1 MRIVSGE
8 RSAGLGLRLALLIAL
23 AVVLTGAGGGA
34 ILFRVLE
41 EGALREAAHGAE
53 RFSEALRSGARY
65 AMLRNQREDLAEIIR
80 AAGAESGVEVVRV
93 INKAGEVVFSS
104 RAQEVGAR
112 LDLEAEACV
121 TCHAAG
127 EPLVAPQGGERMRVF
142 FAQGSP
148 HRNIGFITPIYNEPS
163 CSAADCHAHPASR
176 KVLGVIDLQVSIAD
190 IDAQTRAAR
199 WTLAGLLALWVPLVA
214 LLFGLGG
221 HALVGRPVRRLADA
235 CRTVAERGPELSEP
249 LPIEGAPEL
258 KALAAAFNSMHE
270 ELSEAHRAMQ
280 ERITDGTLRLKDA
293 EEQILR
299 REKLSAVG
307 VLAAGI
313 AHEVNNPITGILT
326 FAHLLLREVDSESE
340 AATRLRRIIG
350 EAERCARIIR
360 NFLNFSR
367 PGDRME
373 IVEPRRAVESVVSL
387 LEPQPLFQSCRIRV
401 RCDSNEP
408 FRTYLGDLQ
417 QVLSN
422 LLRNAAEAGAREVI
436 VTVRGTADAVEF
448 VVEDDGPGIPVDLLP
463 RIFDPFFTTKDV
475 GSGSGLGLWISYRIA
490 TELGG
495 TISAANSD
503 ATAPAP
509 SGARFTLRLPRRSGA
524 APDKRAPR

>member
-1 MRIVSGE
+1 MGAG

-23 AVVLTGAGGGA
+23 AVFLTAAGGGA

-41 EGALREAAHGAE
+41 EGALREAAHGAD

-65 AMLRNQREDLAEIIR
+65 AMLRNQRDDLAEIIR

-104 RAQEVGAR
+104 RSEEVGSR

-127 EPLVAPQGGERMRVF
+127 EPLVAPEGRERMRVF
-142 FAQGSP
+142 SAPGSK
-148 HRNIGFITPIYNEPS
+148 HRNIGFITPVYNEPS

-190 IDAQTRAAR
+190 IDAQTGAAR
-199 WTLAGLLALWVPLVA
+199 RTLAGLLALWVPLVA
-214 LLFGLGG
+214 LIFGLGG
-221 HALVGRPVRRLADA
+221 HMLVGRPVRRLADA
-235 CRTVAERGPELSEP
+235 CRSVAERGPELSEP

-258 KALAAAFNSMHE
+258 KALAAAFNTMHA
-270 ELSEAHRAMQ
+270 ELSDAHRAMQ

-313 AHEVNNPITGILT
+313 AHEVNNPITGIMT
-326 FAHLLLREVDSESE
+326 FSHLMLREAEPGSE
-340 AATRLRRIIG
+340 AEARLRRIIG

-373 IVEPRRAVESVVSL
+373 IVEPRKAVEAVVSL
-387 LEPQPLFQSCRIRV
+387 LEPQPLFRSCRIRLK
-401 RCDSNEP
+401 CESTSP
-408 FRTYLGDLQ
+408 FRTCSGDLQ

-422 LLRNAAEAGAREVI
+422 LLRNAAEAGAREVE
-436 VTVRGTADAVEF
+436 VTARDVDEAVEF
-448 VVEDDGPGIPVDLLP
+448 IVEDDGPGIPVDILP

-475 GSGSGLGLWISYRIA
+475 ISGSGLGLWISYRIA
-490 TELGG
+490 TDLGG
-495 TISAANSD
+495 TISAANRSVDD
-503 ATAPAP
+503 AGTP
-509 SGARFTLRLPRRSGA
+509 GTRFTLRLPMR
-524 APDKRAPR
+524 